1 MLRKE
6 RGLSQKAV
14 ADTIVITRTAY
25 NKYESG
31 VIQPVRKL
39 KELSDLFHVSAD
51 YILGRNGHNPLLDK
65 LEIEAQIRKYLDLS
79 EGGRNIVDITLDA
92 VHKKE
97 REEHMDELMSLMQR
111 RRSIRKFTSEPI
123 SKEDLEAVVQAGL
136 LAPSGRSLCPVEFI
150 AVQDRILL
158 DKLAHARVGAAKML
172 EGAAAAIVV
181 IADKDKSDTIIED
194 SSIAM
199 MNMLLM
205 ATELGLGSCWIQGRM
220 REAEN
225 KEQTTEAYVRDV
237 LGFPEN
243 YQLEAMVALGHPAQ
257 ERPAYDLKDL
267 HYEKVH
273 PDTF

>member
-1 MLRKE
+1 MSLD
-6 RGLSQKAV
+6 GWLV
-14 ADTIVITRTAY
+14 NI
-25 NKYESG
+25 
-31 VIQPVRKL
+31 L
-39 KELSDLFHVSAD
+39 MAD
-51 YILGRNGHNPLLDK
+51 YKRIAVSLSAIRFCFCLDFRQGK
-65 LEIEAQIRKYLDLS
+65 GPAATNSCHRYYCPDYS
-79 EGGRNIVDITLDA
+79 GAGY
-92 VHKKE
+92 
-97 REEHMDELMSLMQR
+97 RESEHMSELMSLMQR